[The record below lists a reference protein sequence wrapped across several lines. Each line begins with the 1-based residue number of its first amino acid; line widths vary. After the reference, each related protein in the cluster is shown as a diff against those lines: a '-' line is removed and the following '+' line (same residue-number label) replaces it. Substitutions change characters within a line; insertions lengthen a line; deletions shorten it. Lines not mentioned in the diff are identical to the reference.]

1 MKVTIERYFI
11 TYDGKIVY
19 MTNADSKYIGY
30 ASEAMAKKQIRPT
43 TIKKL
48 DIERKERIKPFDDA
62 CINARNNIYKLA
74 CVRDDTEY
82 YNKIPFRK
90 REELEN
96 ETEEGKIYS
105 KCVDEYH
112 KAVKSI
118 DIDLKK
124 RFKVEKKNVIIE
136 VNGVERD

>member
-1 MKVTIERYFI
+1 
-11 TYDGKIVY
+11 

-43 TIKKL
+43 TIKEL

-74 CVRDDTEY
+74 
-82 YNKIPFRK
+82 
-90 REELEN
+90 
-96 ETEEGKIYS
+96 G
-105 KCVDEYH
+105 
-112 KAVKSI
+112 VKSI
-118 DIDLKK
+118 DIELKK

-136 VNGVERD
+136 VNGDERD

>member
-43 TIKKL
+43 TIKEL

-74 CVRDDTEY
+74 GVSKDMEY
-82 YNKIPFRK
+82 YKIPFRK
-90 REELEN
+90 RKEFEN
-96 ETEEGKIYS
+96 ETEEGKTYNT
-105 KCVDEYH
+105 CVSEYY

-118 DIDLKK
+118 DIELKK
-124 RFKVEKKNVIIE
+124 RFKVEKKNVIIK
-136 VNGVERD
+136 VNGDERD